1 MTKQPQ
7 RKRISPI
14 LDDEIRRSECKTPQ
28 SSAPVFNTKEE
39 YIIYLAEKHL
49 IELDTRHSEKDG
61 YLRINGVLPIDEQCN
76 PYWDWSDV
84 IATSATISKGAVRR
98 YQHLPKTYKGITISK
113 EDKNLKPLTI
123 ESYMLHNK
131 FGVQRDENGFYHV
144 DTLRIPSTL
153 QNLDF
158 SSIKAKVTLFFG
170 DNSMPLSKLPY
181 SELILGMSIGR
192 LELDCDN
199 PYEVA
204 KEKGCGAKILKAL
217 EPKKKGILSGF
228 AGYIG
233 SIVGFTGARR

>member
-7 RKRISPI
+7 RKCPN

-28 SSAPVFNTKEE
+28 SSAPVFNTKED
-39 YIIYLAEKHL
+39 YIIYLAEKRL

-61 YLRINGVLPIDEQCN
+61 YLRINGVLPIDEHCN

-84 IATSATISKGAVRR
+84 IATSATISNGAVRR

-131 FGVQRDENGFYHV
+131 FGEQRGEDGFYHV
-144 DTLRIPSTL
+144 DTLRIPPTL

-158 SSIKAKVTLFFG
+158 SSVKAEVTLFFG
-170 DNSMPLSKLPY
+170 DNSIALSKLPY
-181 SELILGMSIGR
+181 SQNLFGISIGR
-192 LELDCDN
+192 LDIDCDN

-204 KEKGCGAKILKAL
+204 KEKGCGHKILKAL
-217 EPKKKGILSGF
+217 EPKKKNIFTGF

-233 SIVGFTGARR
+233 SIVGFGDARR